1 MESVDYDLDGR
12 MPMRQKD
19 AKCLVA
25 GSVTVT
31 DFEGT
36 MVNHASAGGSTNGG
50 LMDKVVGVAIR
61 T

>member
-19 AKCLVA
+19 AKSLVA

-36 MVNHASAGGSTNGG
+36 MLNHASAGGPSNGD
-50 LMDKVVGVAIR
+50 LLENKFHL
-61 T
+61 